1 MQGNTH
7 QQTKQPPALLL
18 VMYDDPIKQ
27 SIKNT
32 IENGKQETST
42 ENTRILDT
50 TATGSV
56 IQIQTQGNVPCQ
68 LTTID
73 KDRN

>member
-27 SIKNT
+27 SIKKK
-32 IENGKQETST
+32 KQSKTA
-42 ENTRILDT
+42 NKKPALKTR
-50 TATGSV
+50 AFW
-56 IQIQTQGNVPCQ
+56 TQRRQ
-68 LTTID
+68 EA
-73 KDRN
+73 